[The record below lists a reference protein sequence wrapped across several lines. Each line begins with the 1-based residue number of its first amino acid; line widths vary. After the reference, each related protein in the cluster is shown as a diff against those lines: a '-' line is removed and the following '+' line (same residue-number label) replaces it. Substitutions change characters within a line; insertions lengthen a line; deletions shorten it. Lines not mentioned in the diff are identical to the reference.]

1 MQLLFASEAAYS
13 AATLERRASLPATFE
28 LFAIFPEFVFFR
40 ASAISVRASVVDHA
54 RLNLTMSHAASCK
67 TGLN

>member
-40 ASAISVRASVVDHA
+40 ASAI
-54 RLNLTMSHAASCK
+54 
-67 TGLN
+67 